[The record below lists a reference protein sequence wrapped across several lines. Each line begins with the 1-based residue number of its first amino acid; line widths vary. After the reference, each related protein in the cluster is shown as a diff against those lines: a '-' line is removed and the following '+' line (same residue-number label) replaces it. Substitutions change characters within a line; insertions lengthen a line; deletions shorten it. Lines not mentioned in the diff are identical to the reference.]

1 MDVAI
6 GLLWVGPEEIVESEV
21 NVMREEFEGGRKVF
35 FGGEL
40 GVACGIFVLV
50 EGAFG
55 FNRRGLLATG
65 KREVKAWF
73 GVLEGG
79 QGFFQFFYFFL

>member
-1 MDVAI
+1 
-6 GLLWVGPEEIVESEV
+6 
-21 NVMREEFEGGRKVF
+21 MREEFEGGRKVF

-65 KREVKAWF
+65 KREVKA
-73 GVLEGG
+73 
-79 QGFFQFFYFFL
+79 